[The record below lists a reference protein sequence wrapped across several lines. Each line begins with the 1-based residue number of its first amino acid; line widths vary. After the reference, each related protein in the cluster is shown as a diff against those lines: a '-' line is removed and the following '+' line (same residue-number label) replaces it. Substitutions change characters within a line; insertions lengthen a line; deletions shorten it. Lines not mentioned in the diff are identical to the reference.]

1 MIPSGR
7 RGSADTGGETR
18 ERFLTAATT
27 LFRRQG
33 YSGTGLKQIV
43 ELGAAP
49 VGSFYYFFPGGKE
62 ELALA
67 AIARTHER
75 YDTLLDRVFAR
86 TDDTAAA
93 AVAWFA
99 MAAKA
104 LEDSDFADG
113 CPIGTVACEVAS
125 TQHAIRQSSAAVFAS
140 WRSRVADHLRSEG
153 VEPARAA
160 QLALLAVASLEGAI
174 LLARSDRDTRALR
187 QTGQILADILRNA
200 VAHHDR

>member
-1 MIPSGR
+1 VNKRVDGE
-7 RGSADTGGETR
+7 AGGDTR

-43 ELGAAP
+43 EHGAAP
-49 VGSFYYFFPGGKE
+49 VGSFYHFFPGGKE

-67 AIARTHER
+67 AIMRTHER
-75 YDTLLDRVFAR
+75 YDALLDRVFAS
-86 TDDTAAA
+86 TEDTAAA
-93 AVAWFA
+93 ASVWFA

-125 TQHAIRQSSAAVFAS
+125 TQEKIRVAGGAVFAS
-140 WRSRVADHLRSEG
+140 WRARVAERLRGEG
-153 VEPARAA
+153 VDAEQAAR
-160 QLALLAVASLEGAI
+160 LAVFAVAALEGAI
-174 LLARSDRDTRALR
+174 LLARNNRDIAPLRDTGAVVAATLR
-187 QTGQILADILRNA
+187 TRP
-200 VAHHDR
+200 